1 MKKTILFFAGLMCCA
16 PMMSA
21 HAAVAVK
28 KAAPVATQESAGTAG
43 AASLIPTVLG
53 LVSGVQALNAQQ
65 QALTAECIP
74 TTAELNF
81 VNTTMQ
87 EWAKTGAAKDAN
99 PPVAGTSRR
108 FASRP
113 QPTGRKSAMTGS
125 GTMRKWFGTNS
136 PRRPR
141 PHIAPMAVSAQRAR
155 MPKPCRT
162 FTKSL
167 T

>member
-87 EWAKTGAAKDAN
+87 EWA
-99 PPVAGTSRR
+99 
-108 FASRP
+108 SRP

>member
-87 EWAKTGAAKDAN
+87 EWAKTGAATADDVQRTQKM
-99 PPVAGTSRR
+99 PIRQWRVPVGGSHRGRNRR
-108 FASRP
+108 
-113 QPTGRKSAMTGS
+113 GG
-125 GTMRKWFGTNS
+125 N
-136 PRRPR
+136 
-141 PHIAPMAVSAQRAR
+141 
-155 MPKPCRT
+155 
-162 FTKSL
+162 L
-167 T
+167 L